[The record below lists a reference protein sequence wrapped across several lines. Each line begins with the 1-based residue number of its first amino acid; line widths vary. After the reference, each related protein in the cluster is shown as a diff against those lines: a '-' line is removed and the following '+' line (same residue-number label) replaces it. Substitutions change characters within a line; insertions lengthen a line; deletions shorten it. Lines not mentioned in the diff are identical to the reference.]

1 MQAGIDPNQPQNQF
15 WGGGEVPSGVHQ
27 VQSGQQQIIVLNP
40 KYKPETNL
48 RIISTAILVLG
59 VLVSIGLPF
68 TGLGSDIYILFEISS
83 FICCSSFIIALLID
97 AVYLKGK
104 SDWETSLGISNNW
117 TLVSLILSIIFAIGL
132 IIILIMNLFVYRL

>member
-83 FICCSSFIIALLID
+83 FICCSLLTFSFKIPFVFLFPL
-97 AVYLKGK
+97 
-104 SDWETSLGISNNW
+104 ISNW
-117 TLVSLILSIIFAIGL
+117 K
-132 IIILIMNLFVYRL
+132 